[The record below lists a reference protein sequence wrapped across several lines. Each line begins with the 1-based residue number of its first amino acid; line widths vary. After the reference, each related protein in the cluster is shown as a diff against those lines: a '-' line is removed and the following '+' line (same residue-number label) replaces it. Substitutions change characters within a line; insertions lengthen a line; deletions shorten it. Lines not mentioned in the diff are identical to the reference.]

1 MSFGAA
7 MRQPEGMWT
16 VKSEID
22 IQGKAPLPPAAV
34 AEIAGLAARS
44 AAARG
49 VLMQVIGFAGS
60 KAENAL
66 EALPDSVKEA
76 IEATTERALE
86 LAYRGVEAA
95 VKARRAPEMG
105 RHGHAL
111 AAVVSGAAGGFGGL
125 ASATVEIPV
134 TVGII
139 FAAIQKAARA
149 EGFDPADEAVRRE
162 CLMVFAAG
170 DPADPAD
177 DGVNTSFLMSRAM
190 ISGASL
196 HRLVAT
202 VAPRLAAALTQK
214 LAAQTLPVLG
224 SVAGAGINYAF
235 TRYYQELAEIR
246 FALLRLARDHG
257 EDAVTQAFRRERALP
272 AGS

>member
-1 MSFGAA
+1 M
-7 MRQPEGMWT
+7 T
-16 VKSEID
+16 TEID
-22 IQGKAPLPPAAV
+22 TQGDVPLTPRAV

-49 VLMQVIGFAGS
+49 VLMQAIGFAGS

-66 EALPDSVKEA
+66 EALPDNVKDA
-76 IEATTERALE
+76 IEAATERALE
-86 LAYRGVEAA
+86 LAYRGAEAA
-95 VKARRAPEMG
+95 GRARRAPDMG

-111 AAVVSGAAGGFGGL
+111 VAVVSGAAGGFGGL
-125 ASATVEIPV
+125 ASAVVEIPV

-149 EGFDPADEAVRRE
+149 EGFDPADEAVRRH

-190 ISGASL
+190 LSGASL
-196 HRLVAT
+196 HRLIAT
-202 VAPRLAAALTQK
+202 VAPRLAAALSQK
-214 LAAQTLPVLG
+214 LATQALPVLG

-257 EDAVTQAFRRERALP
+257 EELVARSFRSAVSRREKITR
-272 AGS
+272 S

>member
-1 MSFGAA
+1 M
-7 MRQPEGMWT
+7 T
-16 VKSEID
+16 TEIATSGERP
-22 IQGKAPLPPAAV
+22 ITPAAA
-34 AEIAGLAARS
+34 AEIARLAAR
-44 AAARG
+44 AGAARG
-49 VLMQVIGFAGS
+49 LLMTVVGFAGS

-66 EALPDSVKEA
+66 EALPDAAKDA
-76 IEATTERALE
+76 IEAATERALE
-86 LAYRGVEAA
+86 FAYRGAEAA
-95 VKARRAPEMG
+95 GKAQRAPEMG

-111 AAVVSGAAGGFGGL
+111 AAVVTGAAGGFGGL
-125 ASATVEIPV
+125 ASAAVEIPV

-149 EGFDPADEAVRRE
+149 EGFDPADEAVRRQ

-170 DPADPAD
+170 YPVDPAD

-196 HRLVAT
+196 HRLIAT

-214 LAAQTLPVLG
+214 LAAQAIPVLG

-235 TRYYQELAEIR
+235 TRYYQDLAEIR
-246 FALLRLARDHG
+246 FALMRLARDHG
-257 EDAVTQAFRRERALP
+257 EAAVTAAFRQDRGLVAP
-272 AGS
+272 K